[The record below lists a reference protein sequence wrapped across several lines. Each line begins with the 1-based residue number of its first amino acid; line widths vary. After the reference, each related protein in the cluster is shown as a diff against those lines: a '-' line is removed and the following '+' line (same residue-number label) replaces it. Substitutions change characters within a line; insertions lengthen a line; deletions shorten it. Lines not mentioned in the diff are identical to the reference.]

1 MLETEQE
8 RSVCRSKSRARK
20 ILHPGKNG
28 MYLDVVKNQ
37 PHLRRFCLHAQARNH
52 PLTQK
57 GRIVIICPESTRI
70 DPIRKQRSG
79 TQDDQS
85 RKDGV
90 VSGDGADD
98 GRFRL
103 PGGGDAQLE
112 G

>member
-52 PLTQK
+52 PLTHM
-57 GRIVIICPESTRI
+57 GRSAIIPRES
-70 DPIRKQRSG
+70 
-79 TQDDQS
+79 
-85 RKDGV
+85 
-90 VSGDGADD
+90 
-98 GRFRL
+98 
-103 PGGGDAQLE
+103 AQLGVE
-112 G
+112 